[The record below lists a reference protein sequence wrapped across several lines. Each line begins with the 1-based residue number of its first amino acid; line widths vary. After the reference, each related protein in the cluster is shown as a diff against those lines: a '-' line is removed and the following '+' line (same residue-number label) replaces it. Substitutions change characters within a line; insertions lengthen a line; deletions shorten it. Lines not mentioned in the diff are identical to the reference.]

1 MSLRLFPL
9 GLAACPF
16 VFCSWAAAAA
26 AGELIIAA
34 SPSVAVP
41 LEALARAYEAGHP
54 QTHVRLYF
62 DRALDLRRTIA
73 AAQQDGRHFIGT
85 GDISLVAPGDD
96 ELLDRLEQKYY
107 VLPGSRRVYAV
118 NHLVL
123 VVPESLVEAP
133 DSLESLVADGRT
145 RLAVADPRDTEM
157 GRRTRDLLEGV
168 DVADKLNNRIDVAAD
183 ARGVI
188 DHVLNGQAD
197 VGIVSGADAAR
208 ERERVRVAAVAS
220 GDRPA
225 PKTHAIAMERY
236 CPDRAEAEAF
246 LRFIQ
251 TEPARAAIRQV
262 GYGVPSQGRSSDRD
276 AP

>member
-1 MSLRLFPL
+1 MGRSFRL
-9 GLAACPF
+9 GLAACA
-16 VFCSWAAAAA
+16 VVVCSWAAAAA
-26 AGELIIAA
+26 GGELLIAA

-41 LEALARAYEAGHP
+41 LEALAGAFESAHP
-54 QTHVRLYF
+54 TSKVRLYY

-73 AAQQDGRHFIGT
+73 AAQQDGRHFIGS
-85 GDISLVAPGDD
+85 GVISLVAPGDD

-107 VLPGSRRVYAV
+107 VFPGSRRVYAV
-118 NHLVL
+118 NRL
-123 VVPESLVEAP
+123 VVVAPESLVEAP
-133 DSLESLVADGRT
+133 GSLDAIVADGRV
-145 RLAVADPRDTEM
+145 RLAVADPRDTEL
-157 GRRTRDLLEGV
+157 GRNTQLLLETLGAAQALR
-168 DVADKLNNRIDVAAD
+168 DRTDVAAD

-208 ERERVRVAAVAS
+208 ARDHVRVVAVAS
-220 GDRPA
+220 GDHPA

-236 CPDRAEAEAF
+236 CPDRAAAEAF

-262 GYGVPSQGRSSDRD
+262 GYGVPNNREEER
-276 AP
+276 P